1 MEKERKGWFERLMD
15 FWRGKI
21 QMVGDDRI
29 GFWYEKESLE
39 EHLAEMGTVADV
51 NQKEEKKN
59 FFSEKEEQR
68 QMLQEMFSADKTE
81 EPQKKKESIFLESVQ
96 MFKENEEAEKSRNA
110 QVLLWEEPEM
120 EKVKRKNIAIAVQEV
135 KAKKERIVP
144 VVREEK
150 TTESFAEEKE
160 GDWERPARIEQQ
172 KTAEIDV
179 EKLMQQITKKLWEER
194 EGCGRRLR

>member
-1 MEKERKGWFERLMD
+1 MEKERKGLFERLMD
-15 FWRGKI
+15 FWREKI
-21 QMVGDDRI
+21 YMVGEDKI
-29 GFWYEKESLE
+29 GFWYEKDSLE
-39 EHLAEMGTVADV
+39 EHCAEMGAVADV
-51 NQKEEKKN
+51 SRKEVQKNFFPEMEEKKQRLQGM
-59 FFSEKEEQR
+59 FSEEKAE
-68 QMLQEMFSADKTE
+68 K
-81 EPQKKKESIFLESVQ
+81 PQKKKESVFVESVQ
-96 MFKENEEAEKSRNA
+96 MFREKEEAEKSRNA

>member
-1 MEKERKGWFERLMD
+1 MEKKRKGLFERLMD
-15 FWRGKI
+15 FWREKI
-21 QMVGDDRI
+21 HMVGEDRI
-29 GFWYEKESLE
+29 GFWYEKDSLE
-39 EHLAEMGTVADV
+39 EHFAEMDAVADMNRKEV
-51 NQKEEKKN
+51 QKNFSFEMEEKQ
-59 FFSEKEEQR
+59 QR
-68 QMLQEMFSADKTE
+68 LLDIFSAEKAE
-81 EPQKKKESIFLESVQ
+81 VPQKKKESVFVESMQ

-120 EKVKRKNIAIAVQEV
+120 EKEKRERVTIDVQEA

-172 KTAEIDV
+172 KNVEIDV

-194 EGCGRRLR
+194 ESCGRRLR